1 MLPELLQAQSLQVAL
16 SPAPKVNRTTSGG
29 TATIF
34 FDSNI
39 EDLSIVCTE
48 EDPNESVIK
57 INDHQWFVNIDVNKD
72 IEVDGVCYRNY
83 LLKCSASAEYYLSTD
98 EITPNQVLYY
108 TITLPNE
115 LEPKLLEEKAKNIS
129 ERANRLID
137 RGNSYLARLLAYEV
151 LQPKS
156 PYTPEA
162 EGTLRRSWETNSAK
176 IMGHTEWVNSAEFN
190 PDGSLMASASNDN
203 TVRIWN
209 TKDGKLLGTLEGHSD
224 GVNYAVFSPDE
235 NYIVSA
241 SADSTIRIWD
251 AKSYQ
256 TVKVLR
262 GHNKPVNSVFFSPDG
277 NYFVSA
283 SDDKTIKIW
292 RAYDGRKMRTID
304 AHSSEVLYAS
314 YSPNGKYIVSSSW
327 DNSARVWDSNKGI
340 LLATLNGHD
349 RSVNSANFSP
359 DGNYIV
365 TASNDENIIIW
376 DFPDLDELLERTKK
390 LFNNRTLT
398 QEERQLYDLDFEGQ

>member
-137 RGNSYLARLLAYEV
+137 RGDSYLARLLAYEV
-151 LQPKS
+151 LQPKY

-190 PDGSLMASASNDN
+190 SDGSLMASASNDN

-209 TKDGKLLGTLEGHSD
+209 TK
-224 GVNYAVFSPDE
+224 
-235 NYIVSA
+235 
-241 SADSTIRIWD
+241 
-251 AKSYQ
+251 
-256 TVKVLR
+256 
-262 GHNKPVNSVFFSPDG
+262 
-277 NYFVSA
+277 
-283 SDDKTIKIW
+283 
-292 RAYDGRKMRTID
+292 
-304 AHSSEVLYAS
+304 
-314 YSPNGKYIVSSSW
+314 NG
-327 DNSARVWDSNKGI
+327 
-340 LLATLNGHD
+340 
-349 RSVNSANFSP
+349 
-359 DGNYIV
+359 
-365 TASNDENIIIW
+365 
-376 DFPDLDELLERTKK
+376 ELLMSFNILVVLIMRVSVMMGKR
-390 LFNNRTLT
+390 LFLL
-398 QEERQLYDLDFEGQ
+398 QIMEK